1 MRKPM
6 VAGNWKMN
14 GRREMAAEL
23 AARVAAEAPGD
34 MEVLLCPPFPYLP
47 VVGERIAGSNTA
59 LGAQNLA
66 EQTDG
71 AVTGEVSGEML
82 RDLGCSHVLVGHSE
96 RRALFGETSALVAR
110 KYLRAREAGL
120 SPILCVGETLEEREA
135 GRTEEV
141 LEQQLAALLAEAS
154 PEALRDGIIAY
165 EPVWAIG
172 TGHSATPEQAQAVH
186 AWLRERLAAVDQ
198 ALAAEMR
205 LLYGGSVNPDT
216 AASLFA
222 QADIDGGLIGGASLE
237 ADRFLAICKA
247 ATAQAQ

>member
-1 MRKPM
+1 MRRPM

-23 AARVAAEAPGD
+23 ASRVAAEAPGD
-34 MEVLLCPPFPYLP
+34 IDVLLCPPFPYLA
-47 VVGERIAGSNTA
+47 VVGERIAAGRTA

-82 RDLGCSHVLVGHSE
+82 RDLGCTRVLVGHSE
-96 RRALFGETSALVAR
+96 RRALFGESSALVAR

-120 SPILCVGETLEEREA
+120 SPILCVGETLAEREQE
-135 GRTEEV
+135 RTEQV
-141 LEQQLAALLAEAS
+141 LEEQLAALLEQAS
-154 PEALRDGIIAY
+154 VETLRDGIIAY

-186 AWLRERLAAVDQ
+186 AWLRQRLASVDE

-205 LLYGGSVNPDT
+205 LLYGGSVNPDN